1 MIFDHITHAGIYR
14 GLGARFAQA
23 FDYLANFDP
32 KTPTGRV
39 TLDGDNLFALV
50 QRYDTAPASTKVFE
64 SHRNYADIQFLATGE
79 ECIYTAALDRLVVTT
94 PYNPANDAALYS
106 GPDDTPLRLR
116 GGDFAVLWPQDGHK
130 PCCQS
135 TSPMA
140 VTKVVIKLR
149 L

>member
-1 MIFDHITHAGIYR
+1 MIFDNIANAGIYR
-14 GLGARFAQA
+14 GLGSRYAKA
-23 FDYLANFDP
+23 FDYLTSFDP
-32 KTPTGRV
+32 TTPAGRV

-50 QRYDTAPASTKVFE
+50 QRYETAAAASKVFE
-64 SHRNYADIQFLATGE
+64 SHRHYVDIQFLATGE
-79 ECIYTAALDRLVVTT
+79 ECICTAVLDRLVVTT
-94 PYNPANDAALYS
+94 PYNPSNDAALYS

-135 TSPMA
+135 TAPMS